1 MDGGAGRL
9 RGASDGAESQV
20 GEAEP
25 YPEAV
30 ADPSGGALTRE
41 VSIFKLFLR
50 ILRFY

>member
-1 MDGGAGRL
+1 MEAP
-9 RGASDGAESQV
+9 GASEVRAPGAESQV